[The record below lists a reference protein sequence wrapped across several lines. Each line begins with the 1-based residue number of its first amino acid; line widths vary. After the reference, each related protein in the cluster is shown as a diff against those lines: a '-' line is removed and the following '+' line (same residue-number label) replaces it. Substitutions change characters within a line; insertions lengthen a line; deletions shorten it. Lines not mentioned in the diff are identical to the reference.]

1 MSTFIARKAR
11 SASRRGASNSGLELL
26 ERAGY
31 VVRGVLYTV
40 MGGLALG
47 VALGIGGMATDQ
59 SGSLVILTRGPW
71 GRMLLVAVALGLGAY
86 AIWGF
91 VRAIFDPLHRGDDPP
106 GIAERLG
113 FAWSGTA
120 YTAMVLLALQL
131 LSGSSKSPS
140 HDGTQAVIASI
151 LT

>member
-1 MSTFIARKAR
+1 M
-11 SASRRGASNSGLELL
+11 RRE
-26 ERAGY
+26 
-31 VVRGVLYTV
+31 
-40 MGGLALG
+40 GGTLALG

-120 YTAMVLLALQL
+120 YTAMVLLAPT
-131 LSGSSKSPS
+131 SSDMPWRLPEKVIT
-140 HDGTQAVIASI
+140 DGTPALAAAGMFLRNACSMAA
-151 LT
+151 